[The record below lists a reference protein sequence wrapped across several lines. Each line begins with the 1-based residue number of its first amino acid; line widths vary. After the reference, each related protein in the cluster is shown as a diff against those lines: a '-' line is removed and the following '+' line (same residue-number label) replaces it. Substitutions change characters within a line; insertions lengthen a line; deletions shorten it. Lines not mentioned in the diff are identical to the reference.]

1 MLRANYTEQ
10 DRQTFEH
17 LRYHYPDVRIMKRF
31 EILWLH
37 SHDKHVPEIAELV
50 HQDRRTVRSVI
61 KKFQEGGIE
70 LVSKIEYHQ
79 PTSELAKHQT
89 SIIEE
94 FTLRPPSSAKETS
107 NLSIAHFF
115 YFFFVYAMQMSE
127 FMQNGNANLS
137 TQIASTHSSPF
148 ISGGGNDA
156 PTKNCYTVR
165 QMNRRT

>member
-37 SHDKHVPEIAELV
+37 SHDEHVPEIAKLV
-50 HQDRRTVRSVI
+50 QQDRRTIRSVI
-61 KKFQEGGIE
+61 KKFQEGGLE

-89 SIIEE
+89 SIVEE
-94 FTLRPPSSAKETS
+94 FTLRPPSSAKEAAFRIKKLTGIERS
-107 NLSIAHFF
+107 
-115 YFFFVYAMQMSE
+115 SE
-127 FMQNGNANLS
+127 RVRVFMKKMGMKFCKVGAIPAKADLDKQEE
-137 TQIASTHSSPF
+137 F
-148 ISGGGNDA
+148 
-156 PTKNCYTVR
+156 KKKC
-165 QMNRRT
+165 